1 MEQVGFIGFYDKKDI
16 LLNIGKV
23 FSYLGKRTL
32 IVDATM
38 MQKMRYV
45 VPKVSANNSI
55 TYVSEYQGTD
65 VAVGFMNLG
74 QIAQYLGTNQL

>member
-1 MEQVGFIGFYDKKDI
+1 MEKI
-16 LLNIGKV
+16 
-23 FSYLGKRTL
+23 FSYLGKKTL

-38 MQKMRYV
+38 MQRMCYI
-45 VPKVSANNSI
+45 VPNVSANNSI

-74 QIAQYLGTNQL
+74 QVAQYLGAESVELRFCDY